1 MTGGAGH
8 RNINL
13 QLTLQRVGT
22 FHRFLEKSIGLE
34 TRVKTR
40 VRFFDFLDS
49 VGGRFDWVGLV
60 KS

>member
-1 MTGGAGH
+1 MTGGAGQ

-22 FHRFLEKSIGLE
+22 FHRLLEKTIGLE

-40 VRFFDFLDS
+40 V
-49 VGGRFDWVGLV
+49 
-60 KS
+60 